1 MTKKSTKKCGQM
13 SIVFSAVKSVCNSCA
28 MKFTWKIPSTYCI
41 RNGFLILSPTPN
53 ITREF
58 SLIVNYQKRMRS
70 LDYRRGKVTNI
81 ISPFGNV
88 TSIDTILG
96 NVVQVTTQNPHL
108 MTTGMKAGL
117 GGVFTPNELIDF
129 SFIITVTG
137 PNTFT
142 LNNID
147 GTFFAPF
154 TGVSIWY
161 QNPVQFQLNFAI
173 TSQKDVNLQANANS
187 IMDKIDWVCFTDR
200 NGERV
205 IDAIPISTYNM
216 TTFVITC
223 DANYVIPYEDWLN
236 FQALITNQDTFYVIT
251 GDYASTHSQLDRQS
265 EDLLIEY
272 VVLRLLR
279 LQSAAEPTQT
289 QIAAED
295 AVLNRIAIAYR
306 RYRPSV
312 VPIIFQ
318 QRLRN
323 RSWNLGGR

>member
-1 MTKKSTKKCGQM
+1 
-13 SIVFSAVKSVCNSCA
+13 
-28 MKFTWKIPSTYCI
+28 
-41 RNGFLILSPTPN
+41 
-53 ITREF
+53 
-58 SLIVNYQKRMRS
+58 
-70 LDYRRGKVTNI
+70 
-81 ISPFGNV
+81 
-88 TSIDTILG
+88 
-96 NVVQVTTQNPHL
+96 

-323 RSWNLGGR
+323 RSWNLGGRGCY